1 MNRSVN
7 SSLAMDSLTRRSEG
21 RQGEGSVGVLVNV
34 DEEHSVKRTEKQAG
48 RQISL
53 SSVTELRQAF

>member
-1 MNRSVN
+1 MNRTVN

-48 RQISL
+48 R
-53 SSVTELRQAF
+53 